1 METELKEQKELVLK
15 RVPPGDRWVF
25 ADGSQKNI
33 YQSLTDALEGW
44 YQENGDTVSWASL
57 ERLLTFMKIDKNNE
71 KMKRLYSKLKIKEK
85 FGYFVWLILA
95 GSISILVSTN
105 SLLTSRCEI

>member
-33 YQSLTDALEGW
+33 YPSLTDALEGW
-44 YQENGDTVSWASL
+44 YQTNGDTNFYIEARNGTVEIIRQEEVEKPVKRFSL
-57 ERLLTFMKIDKNNE
+57 YGED
-71 KMKRLYSKLKIKEK
+71 
-85 FGYFVWLILA
+85 
-95 GSISILVSTN
+95 
-105 SLLTSRCEI
+105 

>member
-33 YQSLTDALEGW
+33 YPSLTDALEGW
-44 YQENGDTVSWASL
+44 YQENGDTNFYIEARNGTVEIIREEEVEKPVKRFSL
-57 ERLLTFMKIDKNNE
+57 YGED
-71 KMKRLYSKLKIKEK
+71 
-85 FGYFVWLILA
+85 
-95 GSISILVSTN
+95 
-105 SLLTSRCEI
+105 